1 LQPKLSYYYTENSY
15 FSIFFEQ
22 KTKENSIGNL
32 EVLNATKFGGTLN
45 YITNQKNSLK
55 AEFNYFKNNF
65 KGTANSPV
73 AYQMMEG
80 LQPGKNYTW
89 SLLFQRKLNSYL
101 NLNINYLG
109 RKSETSNTIHTG
121 TVQLKAFF

>member
-1 LQPKLSYYYTENSY
+1 MK
-15 FSIFFEQ
+15 
-22 KTKENSIGNL
+22 K
-32 EVLNATKFGGTLN
+32 
-45 YITNQKNSLK
+45 
-55 AEFNYFKNNF
+55 
-65 KGTANSPV
+65 
-73 AYQMMEG
+73 G

-89 SLLFQRKLNSYL
+89 SLVFQRKLNSFL